1 MTASM
6 GGEVQSNRLFG
17 AAPESTLP
25 GTQALDAAGENL
37 GDFVVVVRT
46 LVARSDSP
54 VRASLGAGSEDVGM
68 HTDYILGAK
77 TNCRAATSAT
87 GPPPLS

>member
-1 MTASM
+1 M

-17 AAPESTLP
+17 AAPES
-25 GTQALDAAGENL
+25 ALAGAQPLDTEGEDL
-37 GDFVVVVRT
+37 RDLVEVVRI

-77 TNCRAATSAT
+77 MNCRATTSAT
-87 GPPPLS
+87 SPPPLS

>member
-17 AAPESTLP
+17 AAPGGTLA
-25 GTQALDAAGENL
+25 GAQALDAEREYL
-37 GDFVVVVRT
+37 RDLVEVVRT

-77 TNCRAATSAT
+77 TNCRAAASAT